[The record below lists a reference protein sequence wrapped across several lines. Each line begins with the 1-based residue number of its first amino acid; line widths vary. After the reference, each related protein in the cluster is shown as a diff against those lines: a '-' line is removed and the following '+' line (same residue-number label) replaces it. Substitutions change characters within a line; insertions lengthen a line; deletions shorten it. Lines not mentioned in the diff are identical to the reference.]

1 MTQSITRNQ
10 NHKKRLELIS
20 ILNNKAKNKLE
31 MTKDYF
37 FFSNFVIL
45 IKKWKIL
52 YLDLDKAL
60 LFPRD
65 EVIFL
70 ENWKL
75 WRTSTTIELNN
86 CCWNFANVSNLTI
99 STKGC
104 SEFFILFRSWVVKCE
119 KPFCEF
125 VETRS
130 FLVFGNTPRSTQN

>member
-1 MTQSITRNQ
+1 
-10 NHKKRLELIS
+10 
-20 ILNNKAKNKLE
+20 

-70 ENWKL
+70 EN
-75 WRTSTTIELNN
+75 
-86 CCWNFANVSNLTI
+86 
-99 STKGC
+99 
-104 SEFFILFRSWVVKCE
+104 
-119 KPFCEF
+119 
-125 VETRS
+125 
-130 FLVFGNTPRSTQN
+130 